1 MCIMG
6 LMWRPEIRR
15 RRLKLRRGGGAA
27 GEMGDGREGDW
38 ECLGCNNRNY
48 AFRSFCNRCKQ
59 PRLFM
64 DNNTS
69 QNSKWLPR
77 TGDWICTGSSLFFFF
92 SSIVRLLNT
101 QIVDD

>member
-1 MCIMG
+1 MEPG
-6 LMWRPEIRR
+6 DSSPESQACFRE
-15 RRLKLRRGGGAA
+15 GG

-38 ECLGCNNRNY
+38 ECLGCSNRNY

-77 TGDWICTGSSLFFFF
+77 IGDWICTGSFVPLLLQFNSFQLFDC
-92 SSIVRLLNT
+92 SILR
-101 QIVDD
+101 IVV